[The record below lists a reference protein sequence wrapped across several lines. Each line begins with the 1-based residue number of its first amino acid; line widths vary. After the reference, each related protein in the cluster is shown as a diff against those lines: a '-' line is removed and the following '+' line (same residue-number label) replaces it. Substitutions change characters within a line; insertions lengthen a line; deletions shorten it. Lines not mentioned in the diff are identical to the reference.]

1 MTEPI
6 SPADFAAAPT
16 RALARFA
23 SGFDAGQLTT
33 ADRKEVIH
41 HVLDTLVCCVAGAS
55 QPIVEAVAHLPGTRR
70 RLAED
75 DGVPVIGSPWRCD
88 PLDAAYLM
96 AAGAHALEMDDGNR
110 EGSIHPGTTVIPAA
124 LAVGY
129 GSGAR
134 FADLIAAAV
143 AGYEV
148 AVSIAEILHPHA
160 SKRGF
165 QTTPVAG
172 TMGAAASAGRLL
184 GLDADAMENALGI
197 AASSSSGIFAYL
209 TGGGNIKKLHPA
221 HAAREGVLAALYAKQ
236 GVVQGPRG
244 VIETRAGVLQA
255 FGGLSNVDLAALR
268 TRRTGLAVVRSYLKP
283 YPCCRHIHPAIDALV
298 ELRLGHE
305 IGAADIAR
313 IEVGTYDA
321 AMPHASLP
329 WDTLNIAQLSFP
341 YVMAVAAATG
351 GVDLDAFSEAS
362 RGRADLAALAA
373 RITVTPDAQCNAEY
387 PVHGPARVRITMTD
401 GRVFEKYVNDPLG
414 APEQP
419 MSMDMLTDKFAMALS
434 AVLPHARAKSF
445 AQSLYS
451 DDAQSLRGVMDRLT
465 CKNA

>member
-1 MTEPI
+1 MMEAIT
-6 SPADFAAAPT
+6 PAAFAEAPT
-16 RALARFA
+16 RELARFA
-23 SGFDAGQLTT
+23 SASDAGALSE
-33 ADRKEVIH
+33 ADRQQVIH
-41 HVLDTLVCCVAGAS
+41 HVLDTLVSCVAGAS
-55 QPIVEAVAHLPGTRR
+55 QPIVEAVAHLPGRR
-70 RLAED
+70 QRSD
-75 DGVPVIGSPWRCD
+75 DGVPVIGSSWRCE
-88 PLDAAYLM
+88 PLEAAYLM

-129 GSGAR
+129 GTGAR
-134 FADLIAAAV
+134 FADLMAATV

-148 AVSIAEILHPHA
+148 AVSVAELLHPHA

-221 HAAREGVLAALYAKQ
+221 HAAREGLLAALYAKQ

-244 VIETRAGVLQA
+244 VIETKAGVLQA
-255 FGGLSNVDLAALR
+255 FGGLAGVDLAALR
-268 TRRTGLAVVRSYLKP
+268 ARRTGLAVVRSYLKP
-283 YPCCRHIHPAIDALV
+283 YPCCRHIHPAIDALI
-298 ELRLGHE
+298 ELRREHG
-305 IGAADIAR
+305 IGAAGIAR

-321 AMPHASLP
+321 AMPHAGLP

-351 GVDLDAFSEAS
+351 GVDLEAFSEAS
-362 RGRADLAALAA
+362 RARADLAALAA
-373 RITVTPDAQCNAEY
+373 RVSVAPDAQCNAEY
-387 PVHGPARVRITMTD
+387 PVHGPARVRVAMAD
-401 GRVFEKYVNDPLG
+401 GRVFEKYVGDPLG

-419 MSMDMLTDKFAMALS
+419 MSQALLMDKFAMALAS
-434 AVLPHARAKSF
+434 VLPAAPARSL
-445 AQSLYS
+445 AQSLYA
-451 DDAQSLRGVMDRLT
+451 DDAQSLRGVMDRLVRQ
-465 CKNA
+465 AA